1 MNIYYKPEDISPIRN
16 AVVTSG
22 TFDGVHIGH
31 QKILKRVNEVASNM
45 GGESVL
51 ITYWPHPRL
60 VLYPDDTSLRLL
72 NTFEEKAEL
81 LREQGIRHLLRI
93 PFTKDF
99 AQWSSETFIRR
110 ILVDIISTKKLVIGY
125 DHRFGNNREGRFEQL
140 KANAASYGFEVEEI
154 PRQDVDD
161 IGVSSTKI
169 RQALLAG
176 DVANA
181 AALLGRPYI
190 MSGRVITGEKIG
202 RMIGFPTA
210 NVEIDSQHKLIP
222 ADGAYAVKIEL
233 AHNVYSGMLNI
244 GYRPTVG
251 GSRKTI
257 EVHIFDFSETIYGDT
272 LKIHF
277 IQHLRSERKFN
288 DIEALKEQLL
298 EDKQN
303 ALAILNDKL

>member
-251 GSRKTI
+251 GRRKTI